1 MINGVH
7 PVRAQQASAAA
18 SLDLAAER
26 LEARDLRVYFSGV
39 KALDGV
45 DLTLEK
51 GELLGLIGP
60 NGAGKTTLVNVLS
73 GFQRPTTGTVSLA
86 GTEITRLPPHRIASL
101 GLTRTFQGLHMF
113 ERLSVAENVEAAA
126 VGAGLNR
133 GQARQR
139 ARDLLARMDL
149 AERAAE
155 LPGSLSPGI
164 ERQLGI
170 LRALATAPRFLLLD
184 EPAAGMNETETDE
197 LLARISV
204 IRDDFSCGVLVIEHD
219 MRLIMRLC
227 ERIQVLDYG
236 KTISI
241 GTADEVRADPAVISA
256 YLGTSASTGA
266 KSS

>member
-1 MINGVH
+1 
-7 PVRAQQASAAA
+7 
-18 SLDLAAER
+18 
-26 LEARDLRVYFSGV
+26 
-39 KALDGV
+39 
-45 DLTLEK
+45 
-51 GELLGLIGP
+51 
-60 NGAGKTTLVNVLS
+60 
-73 GFQRPTTGTVSLA
+73 
-86 GTEITRLPPHRIASL
+86 
-101 GLTRTFQGLHMF
+101 
-113 ERLSVAENVEAAA
+113 
-126 VGAGLNR
+126 
-133 GQARQR
+133 
-139 ARDLLARMDL
+139 MDL
-149 AERAAE
+149 AERAGE

-170 LRALATAPRFLLLD
+170 LRALAMAPRFLLLD

-256 YLGTSASTGA
+256 YLGTSA
-266 KSS
+266 